1 MSTEHRLDRIEQTLD
16 QLSKAIADMARID
29 ERLLHVFQK
38 LERHEKRLDEQED
51 ELRGL
56 GNSVIVNSGSIKN
69 AERFFWIAVSA
80 CASLVVYMVR

>member
-1 MSTEHRLDRIEQTLD
+1 MSTEQRLDRIEKTLD
-16 QLSKAIADMARID
+16 TLGQAIADMARID

-51 ELRGL
+51 GIRELESTVL
-56 GNSVIVNSGSIKN
+56 INSGSIKN

>member
-1 MSTEHRLDRIEQTLD
+1 MSTDLRLERIEQTLD
-16 QLSKAIADMARID
+16 RLSTAIADMARID

-51 ELRGL
+51 ELHDL
-56 GNSVIVNSGSIKN
+56 ENVVIVNRGSIKN

-80 CASLVVYMVR
+80 CASLTVYMVR